1 MATAGTVDFNKPV
14 PPNQDKRWRLVD
26 ATMRRLGQQSRGLI
40 ETLHTVQEAFGYL
53 DEDALRYVAASLRVP
68 LSRAYGVATFYH
80 FFTLKPAGE
89 HTCVICMGTAC
100 YIKGA
105 PQLLDATESELGI
118 SPGETTA
125 DGKVSL
131 LTARCLGS
139 CGLAPA
145 VVYDRDV
152 SGKVTP
158 QAMREHLA
166 KWKSHDS

>member
-1 MATAGTVDFNKPV
+1 MATGTIDFNKPA

-105 PQLLDATESELGI
+105 PQLLDAMRRDLHI
-118 SPGETTA
+118 SPGETTP

-152 SGKVTP
+152 AGKVTP
-158 QAMREHLA
+158 QAMRDHLS
-166 KWKSHDS
+166 KWTSHDS